1 MSGEGNIS
9 ATLKQDYTK
18 RWCYLGLSLL
28 INATGHALTIATNL
42 GSAVWTASAVN
53 LYHLWPLS
61 LRLTLFLCGVL
72 VALANAVM
80 IHRLDW
86 IRFAGNLLFITPF
99 SYLIQLFTQ
108 LIIYLGINN
117 LALIFRIIIDI
128 GGILC
133 VALAT
138 SIYQRANIVLHPN
151 NDFMQILRYRYFKG
165 NATIAQMAHYIP
177 PMLIM
182 VVTYCLSG
190 KIFAVNIGTL
200 ICLLFQGSFIGYFDL
215 HTFKGLKHYDLAK
228 LLRKG

>member
-1 MSGEGNIS
+1 MCGEENIG
-9 ATLKQDYTK
+9 TTPKQDYAK

-28 INATGHALTIATNL
+28 INATGHVFTIATNL

-61 LRLTLFLCGVL
+61 LRLTLFLCGAL
-72 VALANAVM
+72 VALINAM
-80 IHRLDW
+80 LIHHLDW
-86 IRFAGNLLFITPF
+86 IQLAGNLLFITPF

-108 LIIYLGINN
+108 MIIHLGIND
-117 LALIFRIIIDI
+117 LTLIIRIFIDI

-138 SIYQRANIVLHPN
+138 SIYQRANLILHPN
-151 NDFMQILRYRYFKG
+151 DDFMQILRYRYFKG

-177 PMLIM
+177 PIIMML
-182 VVTYCLSG
+182 VTYCLSG

-200 ICLLFQGSFIGYFDL
+200 ICLLFQGSFIGYFDV
-215 HTFKGLKHYDLAK
+215 HTFKSLKHYNLVK
-228 LLRKG
+228 LLRKR

>member
-1 MSGEGNIS
+1 MCGEENIGT
-9 ATLKQDYTK
+9 TLKQDYAK

-28 INATGHALTIATNL
+28 INATGHAFTIATNL

-72 VALANAVM
+72 VALTNAM
-80 IHRLDW
+80 LIHHLDW
-86 IRFAGNLLFITPF
+86 IQLAGNLLFITPF
-99 SYLIQLFTQ
+99 SYLMQLFTQ
-108 LIIYLGINN
+108 MIIHLGIND
-117 LALIFRIIIDI
+117 LTLIIRIFIDI

-138 SIYQRANIVLHPN
+138 SIYQRANLILHPN
-151 NDFMQILRYRYFKG
+151 DDFMQILRYRYFKG

-177 PMLIM
+177 PIIMML
-182 VVTYCLSG
+182 VTYCLSG

-200 ICLLFQGSFIGYFDL
+200 ICLLFQGSFIGYFDV
-215 HTFKGLKHYDLAK
+215 HTFKSLKHYNLVK
-228 LLRKG
+228 LLRKR